1 MNPDKRF
8 EEEALVVMI
17 LPLFFFISQI
27 ALTVFHVVNLP
38 HRVSTVSVNEL
49 KTFPPEDL
57 NEFVRCLERNV
68 PSFRRGLGVDSRRL
82 GRGEQFHSPL

>member
-57 NEFVRCLERNV
+57 NEFVRCLVKKRTEF
-68 PSFRRGLGVDSRRL
+68 SEGFG
-82 GRGEQFHSPL
+82 GRS